1 MKRALV
7 VAASLFLLS
16 SCASQLTR
24 EQSLVNKAVDSMG
37 GADRLA
43 ALQSASAKGTLKQW
57 EPEQSD
63 VPGGEMRF
71 ANESSFDVLQDRKSR
86 ASRTDI
92 ERRFAYPAP
101 RTYKF
106 TEIVT
111 PDAGYV
117 LGVDSTGRNAQSQK
131 MTPPAHSMSG
141 LRLTATQREG
151 LRGSTTALLTQMQA
165 NPQNVRPAL
174 DIMARGQSYPAVTY
188 GPYTVGF
195 DPQSGLPAIIRT
207 LDYDNMWGDVTYD
220 LALSDWRDVSGVKV
234 PMNRQYE
241 LNGRV
246 VQETQLASVQ
256 LNPTVDPSRFD
267 VPAALRADAA
277 KPAGGNLPYQWVLRR
292 QFIGTY
298 LDSDNTSYDT
308 KGSQGLRLQ
317 ELAPG
322 VFHVVGGSHNSLLV
336 EMNDHLVMVDAPV
349 SDAQSLWV
357 VEQAKQRFPGKPVK
371 WLVLTHHHMDHAG
384 GVRGVLAQGAVLVVG
399 QGARDHFR
407 RVLAAP
413 MQRNPDM
420 RPMDFSQVQILEV
433 PESHVIS
440 DSTGRQVVAYVMQD
454 NPHAKGLLM
463 VYVPHAKL
471 GYVTDVW
478 SPGVPMPDKPNPAL
492 MSVVNTV
499 KRAGI
504 QPERFAG
511 GHGST
516 APYETLTKVTGQ

>member
-43 ALQSASAKGTLKQW
+43 TLQSASAKGTLKQW

-106 TEIVT
+106 SEIVT

-141 LRLTATQREG
+141 LRLTASQREG

-174 DIMARGQSYPAVTY
+174 DLVARGQSYPAVTY

-207 LDYDNMWGDVTYD
+207 LDYDNIWGDVTYD
-220 LALSDWRDVSGVKV
+220 VALSDWRDVSGVKV
-234 PMNRQYE
+234 PMNRKYE

-246 VQETQLASVQ
+246 VQEVQ
-256 LNPTVDPSRFD
+256 LSSVEFNAPVDASKFE
-267 VPAALRADAA
+267 VPAALRSDAA

-308 KGSQGLRLQ
+308 KGSQGP
-317 ELAPG
+317 AP
-322 VFHVVGGSHNSLLV
+322 
-336 EMNDHLVMVDAPV
+336 ARR
-349 SDAQSLWV
+349 A
-357 VEQAKQRFPGKPVK
+357 RRR
-371 WLVLTHHHMDHAG
+371 
-384 GVRGVLAQGAVLVVG
+384 RGPCDGA
-399 QGARDHFR
+399 
-407 RVLAAP
+407 
-413 MQRNPDM
+413 
-420 RPMDFSQVQILEV
+420 
-433 PESHVIS
+433 
-440 DSTGRQVVAYVMQD
+440 
-454 NPHAKGLLM
+454 
-463 VYVPHAKL
+463 
-471 GYVTDVW
+471 
-478 SPGVPMPDKPNPAL
+478 
-492 MSVVNTV
+492 
-499 KRAGI
+499 
-504 QPERFAG
+504 
-511 GHGST
+511 
-516 APYETLTKVTGQ
+516 